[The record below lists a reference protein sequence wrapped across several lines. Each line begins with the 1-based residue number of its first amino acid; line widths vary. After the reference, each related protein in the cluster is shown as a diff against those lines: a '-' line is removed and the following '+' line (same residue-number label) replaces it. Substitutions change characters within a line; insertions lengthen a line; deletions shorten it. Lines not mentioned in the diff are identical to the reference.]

1 MTTVHVVGG
10 DVVVRRLR
18 ASETDLF
25 RTVRLAALAEAPD
38 SFGETL
44 EHAHGSNW
52 QERTMSGASLADRA
66 VFVAVAS
73 ERAVGM
79 VFVNRGKEGEAAFL
93 GGMWV
98 EPRFRRRGV
107 GRALVQEGLG
117 FLRAAGER
125 QVSLWVTSDHRDALT
140 FYEQLGFRCTGVTD
154 ALRTGSE
161 VRITEMTLTLAPL
174 AS

>member
-1 MTTVHVVGG
+1 MATVHVFGG

-18 ASETDLF
+18 ANDTDLF

-44 EHAHGSNW
+44 EHAHRSHW
-52 QERTMSGASLADRA
+52 QERTMSGASLPERA

-79 VFVNRGKEGEAAFL
+79 VFVNCGTEGEAAFL

-117 FLRAAGER
+117 FLRSAGQR
-125 QVSLWVTSDHRDALT
+125 QVSLWVTSDHHDALR
-140 FYEQLGFRCTGVTD
+140 FYEQLGFRCTGATD
-154 ALRTGSE
+154 SLRTGSE
-161 VRITEMTLTLAPL
+161 VRITEMTLALAPFE
-174 AS
+174 S